1 MSTVSASSGESGGE
15 SGTRGPV
22 GIGFIGAGVISDT
35 YLENLTGFADTEVVA
50 IGDLFPEAA
59 RARAEKYDVAVAGGP
74 EVVLENQDVEIVVNL
89 TIPAAH
95 AEVALQAI
103 KAGKHV
109 WNEKPLALDRVG
121 GKALLDQ
128 AEAAGL
134 RVGCAP
140 DTFLGAGLQ
149 TARRLIED
157 GQIGAPLTAL
167 VLMQSP
173 GPESWHPNP
182 AFLFQEGAGPLFDIG
197 PYYLTALVQTF
208 GPIASVA
215 AIGSKSRE
223 TRVIGS
229 GPRAGEEFDVTVPS
243 HVSASARFESG
254 QSATM
259 IFSFDS
265 PRRRTLLEVT
275 GTEATMVF
283 PDPNMFEG
291 EIALQGRDD
300 EEPAVV
306 ATTTQL
312 SSRGTGVLDMA
323 RAIREGR
330 PHRAQG
336 ALAYHVLDAMI
347 SIDEAITSG
356 AYVEVE
362 STVEVPP
369 PLPEDWDPK
378 APTL

>member
-1 MSTVSASSGESGGE
+1 MTPAANGSAKQ
-15 SGTRGPV
+15 GPV

-35 YLENLTGFADTEVVA
+35 YLENLTSFPDTEVLA

-59 RARAEKYDVAVAGGP
+59 KAKAEKHGIGAAGGP
-74 EVVLENQDVEIVVNL
+74 EVVLENPDVELVVNL

-95 AEVALQAI
+95 AEVAIQAI
-103 KAGKHV
+103 DAGKHV

-121 GKALLDQ
+121 AKTLLDR

-140 DTFLGAGLQ
+140 DTFLGSGLQ
-149 TARRLIED
+149 TARRLIEE
-157 GQIGAPLTAL
+157 GEIGTPLTAL

-197 PYYLTALVQTF
+197 PYYLTTLVQTF

-229 GPRAGEEFDVTVPS
+229 GPKAGEEFAVTVPS

-275 GTEATMVF
+275 GTDATMVF

-291 EIALQGRDD
+291 DIALQRRGED
-300 EEPAVV
+300 EPAVV
-306 ATTTQL
+306 ASTTLQ

-323 RAIREGR
+323 RAIRENR

-347 SIDEAITSG
+347 SMDEAITSA
-356 AYVEVE
+356 AYVDVE
-362 STVEVPP
+362 STVEVPAA
-369 PLPEDWDPK
+369 LPTDWDPRE
-378 APTL
+378 ATL